1 MRHTTYS
8 TERSFGYLPGL
19 QLNSKPCY
27 QSNSICTL
35 VSVASMLGRENLLAV
50 AGKAEQNSL
59 DRKFNSYLLGNKLDS
74 GKYIS
79 IAINRLRSFY
89 NYTKL

>member
-1 MRHTTYS
+1 MRHTT
-8 TERSFGYLPGL
+8 ERSLGYLLSL
-19 QLNSKPCY
+19 QLNSKPY
-27 QSNSICTL
+27 HQSDSACTL
-35 VSVASMLGRENLLAV
+35 VPVVSMPGRENFLV
-50 AGKAEQNSL
+50 ATGKTEQNSL